1 MIEINNSFFFEKKG
15 LDLNNSTNF
24 KKKSEL
30 SKKRSDELLNEFKN
44 DKNDILKSFT
54 KSYQFKIRSLKQKID
69 FKKKQKVVIGIGG
82 SSSGAKALSFFM
94 NDDTIFFDNLDYDF
108 LIKFF
113 NKNSIE
119 NFFFFCNFKIR

>member
-119 NFFFFCNFKIR
+119 NFFFL

>member
-1 MIEINNSFFFEKKG
+1 MIEINNRFFFEKKG

-113 NKNSIE
+113 NKNPIE
-119 NFFFFCNFKIR
+119 NFFFL

>member
-1 MIEINNSFFFEKKG
+1 MIEINNRFFFEKKG

-30 SKKRSDELLNEFKN
+30 SKKCSDELLNEFKN
-44 DKNDILKSFT
+44 DKNEILKSFT

-119 NFFFFCNFKIR
+119 NFFFL

>member
-15 LDLNNSTNF
+15 LDLN
-24 KKKSEL
+24 
-30 SKKRSDELLNEFKN
+30 KN

-94 NDDTIFFDNLDYDF
+94 NDDTIF
-108 LIKFF
+108 LIIWIMIF
-113 NKNSIE
+113 
-119 NFFFFCNFKIR
+119 

>member
-119 NFFFFCNFKIR
+119 NFFFFL